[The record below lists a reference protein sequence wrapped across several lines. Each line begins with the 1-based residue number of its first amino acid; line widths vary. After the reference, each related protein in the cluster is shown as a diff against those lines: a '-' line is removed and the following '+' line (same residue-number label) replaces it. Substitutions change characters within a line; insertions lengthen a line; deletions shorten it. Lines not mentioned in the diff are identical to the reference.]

1 MQKAVELPIK
11 RREKAPAGAGAYSLI
26 YILFI
31 WDGAKR
37 KGRGRKPAAR
47 YIPSGF
53 DMSLRAENGG
63 EGVGSPMT
71 GIGMTGLCHPRF
83 FGMRTVTT
91 TASGDSSRETLAST
105 PPERRSSTPR
115 ETVL

>member
-1 MQKAVELPIK
+1 MHFNYVTGRK
-11 RREKAPAGAGAYSLI
+11 EKAAGENLQLDI
-26 YILFI
+26 
-31 WDGAKR
+31 
-37 KGRGRKPAAR
+37 
-47 YIPSGF
+47 
-53 DMSLRAENGG
+53 SLRDSICLFGTRTG
-63 EGVGSPMT
+63 GVGSPMT